1 MGDITLTIGG
11 IGGRYEC
18 SGDVEA
24 WKTLIPA
31 LCTQGWT
38 SNVPDGLSIPKD
50 SSVIEYGKVKDFNK
64 RAAIIVF
71 ASQYSTREK
80 SGPEVIDLIRE
91 RFGVDVGP
99 TTCSNWMVNGKMKRS
114 TIRKK
119 YASAAKEWHNGVSQ
133 LPFLG

>member
-11 IGGRYEC
+11 TGGRYDF
-18 SGDVEA
+18 SGDIDA

-50 SSVIEYGKVKDFNK
+50 SSLIEYGKVKEFNK

-71 ASQYSTREK
+71 ASQSRDK
-80 SGPEVIDLIRE
+80 SGPEVVDLIRE
-91 RFGVDVGP
+91 RFGVDVGM
-99 TTCSNWMVNGKMKRS
+99 TTCANWMENGKMKRS
-114 TIRKK
+114 TIKTK
-119 YASAAKEWHNGVSQ
+119 YAQAAKEWHNGVSQ

>member
-1 MGDITLTIGG
+1 MGNITLNVGG
-11 IGGRYEC
+11 YDF
-18 SGDVEA
+18 SGDMDA
-24 WKTLIPA
+24 WKTLFSG
-31 LCTQGWT
+31 LSTQGWA
-38 SNVPDGLSIPKD
+38 SNVPEGLSIPKD
-50 SSVIEYGKVKDFNK
+50 SSLIEYGKVKDEGRK
-64 RAAIIVF
+64 AAIIVF

-119 YASAAKEWHNGVSQ
+119 YVPAAKAWQNGVSQ
-133 LPFLG
+133 LPFFG